1 MTAPYGAECHDG
13 VPTGRR
19 NRKDPSMVAKLV
31 ALQLVVF
38 TAAGWLVSGIL
49 DLTGVTTLT
58 DALFYT
64 GLGLAVISGLVIL
77 ESSNVPVA
85 QNLRAGTALSLMGA
99 SDKLGLDVPVTRAQ
113 ALAVVSAIVSA
124 GLLVLSAVLVA

>member
-1 MTAPYGAECHDG
+1 
-13 VPTGRR
+13 
-19 NRKDPSMVAKLV
+19 MVAKLV

-49 DLTGVTTLT
+49 DLTGATTLT
-58 DALFYT
+58 DALFYA
-64 GLGLAVISGLVIL
+64 GLALAVISGLVIL

-85 QNLRAGTALSLMGA
+85 QNLRASTALSLMGA